1 LADHSE
7 IEQQGIDLRF
17 GETADLRQRVFS
29 TVNWTEH
36 QSMIESDHKR
46 AMVHAPPNPK

>member
-1 LADHSE
+1 MADQAE

-17 GETADLRQRVFS
+17 GETADLCQRVLS

-36 QSMIESDHKR
+36 QSMIEGDYER
-46 AMVHAPPNPK
+46 PMVHAP